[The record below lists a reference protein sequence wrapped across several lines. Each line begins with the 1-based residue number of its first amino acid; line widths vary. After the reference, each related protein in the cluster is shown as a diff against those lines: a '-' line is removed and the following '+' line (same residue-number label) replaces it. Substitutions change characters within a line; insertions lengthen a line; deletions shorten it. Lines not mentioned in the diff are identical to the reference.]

1 MFHFSVRTFLVL
13 LICSLALLAIA
24 KANAADPLFGP
35 LAVRQPVTV
44 TVQEPVTASAT
55 CDFGTLRARQ
65 PLTIAAAPQATA
77 QPVVNWSGLSLRAPA
92 RTLVPPPPSPATG
105 LFAPATQY
113 APVSPFAQQWQPQQS
128 RCRWT
133 PYGWQCR

>member
-1 MFHFSVRTFLVL
+1 MFPFSVRTFLVL
-13 LICSLALLAIA
+13 LICSLALLALT

-44 TVQEPVTASAT
+44 TVQEPVTASAP
-55 CDFGTLRARQ
+55 CDFATLRARQ
-65 PLTIAAAPQATA
+65 PLAVAAA
-77 QPVVNWSGLSLRAPA
+77 QPAVNWSGLSLRAPA

-105 LFAPATQY
+105 LLAPGNQY